1 MGSHVALLPWDTAL
15 GSEGHLES
23 PPPLGAPWP
32 VFSRHRGT
40 LVGVLW
46 PVHGPRVHRLL
57 GWEPQ
62 DGCCLWLPS
71 APEVCAGLRTPH
83 LDLHRVLR
91 LGFLGVQELNGHDH
105 LPFALEEHHLGEGG
119 GQTAEAARTARL
131 AQDEETV
138 ISAPRFPSLQASSF
152 PEGPLLGA
160 HLTSPVG
167 GALSRWP
174 ASCGAEP
181 GGPLTLKQFSSA
193 MHRSAFHW

>member
-119 GQTAEAARTARL
+119 GQTQTLFLRVLGFWTSEVPQL
-131 AQDEETV
+131 ATLGPGWLLFLV
-138 ISAPRFPSLQASSF
+138 CRRPPSRPHVFLR
-152 PEGPLLGA
+152 
-160 HLTSPVG
+160 V
-167 GALSRWP
+167 
-174 ASCGAEP
+174 
-181 GGPLTLKQFSSA
+181 
-193 MHRSAFHW
+193 